1 MTDHRF
7 ENAQQAVIAVGSGR
21 GFVVEARDQY
31 YRSVITAAHCLPK
44 LPPAHPWMFTEEKT
58 YPGLL
63 GPLGGECSV
72 WAECLFVDP
81 VGDIAVLTGPDNQAL
96 FEQADQYEDLTEN
109 RSKSALVGPAPE
121 SKSQGWLLSLE
132 NSLLP
137 CKIETVFHTIS
148 VSEVEGEIAGG
159 MSGSPILDQD
169 GRAIGIISTSQHFGD
184 MPESPSTRGDMQPC
198 LAEALPGWLLKRFG
212 L

>member
-1 MTDHRF
+1 MADHHF
-7 ENAQQAVIAVGSGR
+7 ETAQQAVVAVGGGR
-21 GFVVEARDQY
+21 GFVVEDRF
-31 YRSVITAAHCLPK
+31 YRSIITAAHCLPK
-44 LPPAHPWMFTEEKT
+44 LPPAHPWMLTEEKT
-58 YPGLL
+58 YQELL

-81 VGDIAVLTGPDNQAL
+81 VGDIAVLTGPDNQVL

-109 RSKSALVGPAPE
+109 SSKCIPVGPPPE

-132 NSLLP
+132 NTLLS

-169 GRAIGIISTSQHFGD
+169 GRAVGIISTGQQFGGT
-184 MPESPSTRGDMQPC
+184 PESPSTRGDMEPC